1 MNRCYLTILLFN
13 FLFTYNCP
21 QIVRMQ
27 KATVVA
33 KQAILKSD
41 SIPDAVRKLMEAYP
55 DFIVGYKSN
64 FIIWKDSTRMLWND
78 FKKSKSFSDLLNQ
91 PCLADEF
98 IFKYQ
103 KGKLSSNQKKNI
115 DPGRIIYGPFFYKMY
130 GDSPNSVR
138 EKLVEIEW
146 CPKLTGQKIRVTT
159 VNGIDK
165 KVQAISDELDQHPE
179 LKQYITHIAGT
190 FNWRKV
196 NGSQR
201 QSAHSFGMTIDINTR
216 YSNYWQWD
224 CKCIN
229 EDVNLIYINRIPQLI
244 VDIFER
250 NGFIWGGKWYHYD
263 TMHFEYRP
271 ELL

>member
-1 MNRCYLTILLFN
+1 LLFN
-13 FLFTYNCP
+13 FLFTYNSLP
-21 QIVRMQ
+21 IVRVHN
-27 KATVVA
+27 ATVTA
-33 KQAILKSD
+33 KPETLKSD
-41 SIPDAVRKLMEAYP
+41 SIPQGVKKLMEAYP
-55 DFIVGYKSN
+55 DFIVGYRSN
-64 FIIWKDSTRMLWND
+64 HIIWKDSTRMLWND
-78 FKKSKSFSDLLNQ
+78 FKKSKSFSDLLNR
-91 PCLADEF
+91 PSLSDEF

-103 KGKLSSNQKKNI
+103 KGKLLSNPKKDV
-115 DPGRIIYGPFFYKMY
+115 DPGRIIYEPFFYKMY
-130 GDSPNSVR
+130 GDSPNAVR
-138 EKLVEIEW
+138 SNLVQIEW
-146 CPKLTGQKIRVTT
+146 CPKLSGQKIMITT

-165 KVQAISDELDQHPE
+165 KVKAISDKLDQHPE
-179 LKQYITHIAGT
+179 LKQYIINIGGT

-229 EDVNLIYINRIPQLI
+229 EDTDLIYKNRIPQLI
-244 VDIFER
+244 VDIFEK